1 MSTQVCACVSVYV
14 CEFLMTIYEPTHTRP
29 IYNPHTPNRF
39 FCLHYFL
46 FWKNYSLWRSDTLM
60 NLSDVTCRPHSNEP
74 PELRILLSA
83 NLHAHLLVSKKI
95 VLVVMG
101 VCFRKRHRWP
111 VCVAKPRL
119 YARLFIPLK
128 GGINPEINWCRV
140 LSPIFT
146 RRKRAFLVVAMILIL
161 SPI

>member
-1 MSTQVCACVSVYV
+1 
-14 CEFLMTIYEPTHTRP
+14 
-29 IYNPHTPNRF
+29 
-39 FCLHYFL
+39 
-46 FWKNYSLWRSDTLM
+46 M

-101 VCFRKRHRWP
+101 VCFRKWHRWP

-119 YARLFIPLK
+119 YACLSVPLK
-128 GGINPEINWCRV
+128 EGINPEIN
-140 LSPIFT
+140 
-146 RRKRAFLVVAMILIL
+146 
-161 SPI
+161 